1 MKSRIKKI
9 VNNKITKVVMSI
21 LVVASSI
28 PTIIQDLEDKQVDT
42 FEHYGV
48 MLLGL
53 FYLFQTLIDISEMW
67 FDE

>member
-1 MKSRIKKI
+1 MKSIIKKI
-9 VNNKITKVVMSI
+9 VNNKVTKIVMSI

-28 PTIIQDLEDKQVDT
+28 PTVIQDLEDKQVDT

-53 FYLFQTLIDISEMW
+53 FYLFQAIIDLTEMW

>member
-1 MKSRIKKI
+1 MKSIIKKI
-9 VNNKITKVVMSI
+9 VNNKLTKVVMSI

-42 FEHYGV
+42 FDHYGV

>member
-1 MKSRIKKI
+1 MKSIIKKI
-9 VNNKITKVVMSI
+9 VNNKITKIVMSI

-28 PTIIQDLEDKQVDT
+28 PTILQDLEDNQVDT

-53 FYLFQTLIDISEMW
+53 FYLFQAIIDLSEMW

>member
-1 MKSRIKKI
+1 MRSIIKKI
-9 VNNKITKVVMSI
+9 VNNKITKIVMSI

-28 PTIIQDLEDKQVDT
+28 PTILQDLDDKQVDSY
-42 FEHYGV
+42 EHFGV

-53 FYLFQTLIDISEMW
+53 FYLFQALIDISELW

>member
-1 MKSRIKKI
+1 MKSIIKKI

-28 PTIIQDLEDKQVDT
+28 PTIIQDLEDKQVNT
-42 FEHYGV
+42 FDHYGV

>member
-1 MKSRIKKI
+1 MKSIIKKI
-9 VNNKITKVVMSI
+9 VNNKVTKIVMSI

-28 PTIIQDLEDKQVDT
+28 PTVIQDLEDKQVDT

-53 FYLFQTLIDISEMW
+53 FYLFQAIIDISEMW

>member
-1 MKSRIKKI
+1 MKSIIKKI

-21 LVVASSI
+21 LVVTSSI

>member
-1 MKSRIKKI
+1 MKSIIKKI
-9 VNNKITKVVMSI
+9 VNNKISKVVMSI

-42 FEHYGV
+42 FDHYGV

>member
-1 MKSRIKKI
+1 MKSIIKKI

-42 FEHYGV
+42 FDHYGV

-67 FDE
+67 FNE

>member
-1 MKSRIKKI
+1 MKSIIKKI
-9 VNNKITKVVMSI
+9 VNNKITKIVMSI

-28 PTIIQDLEDKQVDT
+28 PTILQDLEDNQVDT

-53 FYLFQTLIDISEMW
+53 FYLFQALIDLSEMW

>member
-1 MKSRIKKI
+1 MKSIIKKI

-21 LVVASSI
+21 LVVTSSI

-42 FEHYGV
+42 FDHYGV

>member
-1 MKSRIKKI
+1 
-9 VNNKITKVVMSI
+9 MSI

-28 PTIIQDLEDKQVDT
+28 PTILQDLEDNQVDT

-53 FYLFQTLIDISEMW
+53 FYLFQAIIDLSEMW

>member
-1 MKSRIKKI
+1 MRSIIKKI
-9 VNNKITKVVMSI
+9 VNNKITKIVMSI

-28 PTIIQDLEDKQVDT
+28 PTILQDLDDKQVDSY
-42 FEHYGV
+42 EHLGV

-53 FYLFQTLIDISEMW
+53 FYLFQTLIDISELW

>member
-1 MKSRIKKI
+1 MKSIIKKI

-67 FDE
+67 FNE

>member
-1 MKSRIKKI
+1 M
-9 VNNKITKVVMSI
+9 NNKITKVVMSI
-21 LVVASSI
+21 LVVTSSI
-28 PTIIQDLEDKQVDT
+28 PTIIQDLEDKQVNT

-48 MLLGL
+48 MLLGM

>member
-1 MKSRIKKI
+1 MKSIIKKI
-9 VNNKITKVVMSI
+9 LNNKITKVVMSI
-21 LVVASSI
+21 LVVSSSI

>member
-1 MKSRIKKI
+1 MKSIIKKI
-9 VNNKITKVVMSI
+9 VNNKMTKVVMSI

-42 FEHYGV
+42 FDHYGV

-53 FYLFQTLIDISEMW
+53 FYLFQTLNDISEMW

>member
-1 MKSRIKKI
+1 MKSIIKKI

-42 FEHYGV
+42 FDHYGV

>member
-1 MKSRIKKI
+1 MKSIIKKI

-21 LVVASSI
+21 LVVSSSI
-28 PTIIQDLEDKQVDT
+28 PTIIQDLEDKQVNT

>member
-1 MKSRIKKI
+1 MKSIIKKI
-9 VNNKITKVVMSI
+9 LNNKITKVVMSI
-21 LVVASSI
+21 LVVSSSI
-28 PTIIQDLEDKQVDT
+28 PTIIQDLEDKQVNT

>member
-1 MKSRIKKI
+1 MKSIIKKI

-21 LVVASSI
+21 LVVSSSI

>member
-1 MKSRIKKI
+1 MKSIIKKI

-28 PTIIQDLEDKQVDT
+28 PTIIQDLEDKQVNT

>member
-1 MKSRIKKI
+1 M
-9 VNNKITKVVMSI
+9 NNKITKIVMSV
-21 LVVASSI
+21 LVVASSV
-28 PTIIQDLEDKQVDT
+28 PTIIQDFEDKQVDK

-53 FYLFQTLIDISEMW
+53 FYLFQTLIDLSETW

>member
-1 MKSRIKKI
+1 M
-9 VNNKITKVVMSI
+9 TKVVMSI

-42 FEHYGV
+42 FDHYGV

>member
-1 MKSRIKKI
+1 MKSIIKKI

-28 PTIIQDLEDKQVDT
+28 PTIIQDLEDKQVNKFD
-42 FEHYGV
+42 HYGV

>member
-1 MKSRIKKI
+1 MKSIIKKI

-21 LVVASSI
+21 LVVSSSI

-53 FYLFQTLIDISEMW
+53 FYLFQTLIDISEKW

>member
-1 MKSRIKKI
+1 MKSIIKKI
-9 VNNKITKVVMSI
+9 VNNKMTKVVMSI

-42 FEHYGV
+42 FDHYGV

>member
-1 MKSRIKKI
+1 MKSIIKKI

-42 FEHYGV
+42 FEHYGG

-67 FDE
+67 FNE

>member
-1 MKSRIKKI
+1 MKSIIKKI

>member
-1 MKSRIKKI
+1 MKSIIKKI
-9 VNNKITKVVMSI
+9 VNNKVTKIVMSI

-28 PTIIQDLEDKQVDT
+28 PTVIQDLEDKQVDT

-53 FYLFQTLIDISEMW
+53 FYLFQAIIDLSEMW

>member
-1 MKSRIKKI
+1 MKSIIKKI
-9 VNNKITKVVMSI
+9 LNNKITKVVMSI

-42 FEHYGV
+42 FDHYGV

>member
-1 MKSRIKKI
+1 MKSIIKKI
-9 VNNKITKVVMSI
+9 VNNKMSKVVMSV
-21 LVVASSI
+21 LVISSSI
-28 PTIIQDLEDKQVDT
+28 PTILQDLEDKQVDT

-53 FYLFQTLIDISEMW
+53 FYLFQAIIDITEMW

>member
-1 MKSRIKKI
+1 MKSIIKKI
-9 VNNKITKVVMSI
+9 VKNKITKVVMSI

-42 FEHYGV
+42 FDHYGV

-67 FDE
+67 FNE

>member
-1 MKSRIKKI
+1 MKSIIKKI
-9 VNNKITKVVMSI
+9 VNNKITKIVMSI

-28 PTIIQDLEDKQVDT
+28 PTILQDLEDNQVDT

-53 FYLFQTLIDISEMW
+53 FYLFQVLIDLSEMW

>member
-1 MKSRIKKI
+1 MKSIIKKI
-9 VNNKITKVVMSI
+9 LNNKITKVVMSI
-21 LVVASSI
+21 LVVSSSI

-67 FDE
+67 FDK

>member
-1 MKSRIKKI
+1 MRSIIKKI
-9 VNNKITKVVMSI
+9 MNNKITKVVMSI
-21 LVVASSI
+21 LVVTSSI
-28 PTIIQDLEDKQVDT
+28 PTIIQDLEDKQVNT

-48 MLLGL
+48 MLLGM

>member
-1 MKSRIKKI
+1 MKSIIKKI
-9 VNNKITKVVMSI
+9 LNNKITKVVMSI

-28 PTIIQDLEDKQVDT
+28 PTIIQDLEDKQVNT
-42 FEHYGV
+42 FDHYGV